1 MCKFQTST
9 KSLDLNRI
17 FASNRADVRISA
29 IDMNISSKIKII
41 TALLTMLFLGSSLAS
56 AQSFM
61 NDIKRDSA
69 RSDKLTG
76 GRIEKTVLQSG
87 AGDLKIT
94 INVPS
99 FQMTLWQN
107 GKEVKLYHVG
117 VGMKEYPIIIG
128 LREAKQVIWNP
139 DWIPPD
145 SDWVAESPTVKVG
158 EIIKPTDPR
167 NPLGKVKIPLGFGYL
182 IHQAKGI
189 GDLGSLVSHGCV
201 RVLRPDL
208 FDLSEKIAAGY
219 SYPVSQT
226 QIELA
231 KRNKKTL
238 VAQLEEPL
246 PVEITYDTLVIEK
259 GFLSIYP
266 DVYGHKKNTVRN
278 LRDELESNDVNT
290 KKLTDKDLERILGK
304 AVGKTKFVVSLEN
317 IKAGK
322 ETSGGKTMP
331 VLTRPTE
338 LKKKSP
344 MRSISRRRVA

>member
-1 MCKFQTST
+1 MSILSKT
-9 KSLDLNRI
+9 K
-17 FASNRADVRISA
+17 
-29 IDMNISSKIKII
+29 I
-41 TALLTMLFLGSSLAS
+41 TVALLAALFVSANLTS

-61 NDIKRDSA
+61 NDIKRESA
-69 RSDKLTG
+69 RSDKITG
-76 GRIEKTVLQSG
+76 GRIEKTSLR
-87 AGDLKIT
+87 AGEGNVKIT

-145 SDWVAESPTVKVG
+145 SDWVAESPKVKAG
-158 EIIKPTDPR
+158 EVIKPTDPR

-182 IHQAKGI
+182 IHQAKGV

-208 FDLSEKIAAGY
+208 YDLSDKIAAAY

-238 VAQLEEPL
+238 VADLETPL
-246 PVEITYDTLVIEK
+246 PVEITYDTLVVEN
-259 GFLSIYP
+259 GYLSIYP
-266 DVYGHKKNTVRN
+266 DVYGHKKNTVKN
-278 LRDELESNDVNT
+278 LREELESNGLNT
-290 KKLTDKDLERILGK
+290 KKIADKDLERILGK

-317 IKAGK
+317 IRAGK
-322 ETSGGKTMP
+322 ETSGGKTMT
-331 VLTRPTE
+331 VLTRPVE
-338 LKKKSP
+338 PKKKAP
-344 MRSISRRRVA
+344 PRSLGRGRIA

>member
-1 MCKFQTST
+1 
-9 KSLDLNRI
+9 
-17 FASNRADVRISA
+17 
-29 IDMNISSKIKII
+29 MNILKNFKIAA
-41 TALLTMLFLGSSLAS
+41 ALSTLAFLGADSIS

-76 GRIEKTVLQSG
+76 GQIAKTTLKTGEGNV
-87 AGDLKIT
+87 KIT

-107 GKEVKLYHVG
+107 GKEVKLYNVG

-128 LREAKQVIWNP
+128 QREARQVIWNP

-145 SDWVAESPTVKVG
+145 SDWVAESPKVKAG
-158 EIIKPTDPR
+158 EVVKASDPR

-189 GDLGSLVSHGCV
+189 SDLGSLVSHGCV
-201 RVLRPDL
+201 RVMRPDL
-208 FDLSEKIAAGY
+208 YDLSDKIAAAY
-219 SYPVSQT
+219 DYPVSMMK
-226 QIELA
+226 IENA
-231 KRNKKTL
+231 KRTKNT
-238 VAQLEEPL
+238 VIAELEKPL
-246 PVEITYDTLVIEK
+246 PVDITYDTLVIEN
-259 GFLSIYP
+259 GYLSIYP
-266 DVYGHKKNTVRN
+266 DVYGHKKNTAKN
-278 LRDELESNDVNT
+278 LRDELESSGINT
-290 KKLTDKDLERILGK
+290 KKITDADLERILAK
-304 AVGKTKFVVSLEN
+304 ATGKTKFVVSVEN

-338 LKKKSP
+338 LKKKASP
-344 MRSISRRRVA
+344 SPLGRRRIAD

>member
-1 MCKFQTST
+1 MKI
-9 KSLDLNRI
+9 LR
-17 FASNRADVRISA
+17 
-29 IDMNISSKIKII
+29 KIKIV
-41 TALLTMLFLGSSLAS
+41 TALSALIFWGGTSLS

-76 GRIEKTVLQSG
+76 GRIAKTTLKPGEGNV
-87 AGDLKIT
+87 KIT

-107 GKEVKLYHVG
+107 GKEVKLYNVG

-128 LREAKQVIWNP
+128 QREARQVIWNP

-145 SDWVAESPTVKVG
+145 SDWVAESPKVKAG
-158 EIIKPTDPR
+158 EVIKASDPR

-201 RVLRPDL
+201 RVMRPDL
-208 FDLSEKIAAGY
+208 YDLSDKIVAAY
-219 SYPVSQT
+219 DYPVSSMK
-226 QIELA
+226 IENA
-231 KRNKKTL
+231 KLTKNT
-238 VAQLEEPL
+238 VIAELEKPL
-246 PVEITYDTLVIEK
+246 PVEITYDTLVVEN

-266 DVYGHKKNTVRN
+266 DVYGHKKNTAKN
-278 LRDELESNDVNT
+278 LRDELESNNIST
-290 KKLTDKDLERILGK
+290 KKLTDTDLERILAK
-304 AVGKTKFVVSLEN
+304 AKGKTKFVVSVEN

-331 VLTRPTE
+331 VLTRPVETQP
-338 LKKKSP
+338 KKKTQSSP
-344 MRSISRRRVA
+344 LGRKRVA